1 LGGEKINS
9 FIKILRH
16 VFRTLRIDSVNGRYV
31 SCSCILLICVAK
43 AAAVSNTTQNWPHSA
58 GDSAALRYTKALQIN
73 SENVNNLQK
82 SFQFDFRVLEGD
94 TVQATPIQLENKLIF
109 VDNKNNLIAINAT
122 SGRLEWQT
130 SLPPPVG
137 RRGISG
143 DAGFIYVPTG
153 DGLYQLILTTGKIKR
168 KFGTSVS
175 LVAPV
180 VDGDTAFVASIT
192 GEIFSYDLV
201 TGNQKWKSILKKDC
215 GSARIWSGFSY
226 SATQKKLIVT
236 TANAEGTWSDDS
248 NNCLANSVIGIDA
261 KTGAVD
267 WTFQELRADRWDLD
281 MVSYPIVV
289 KEKIGIENTKIA
301 ALSKTGNVF
310 LLDAQ
315 NGNFLNEKIQPS
327 SQEHREAKL
336 KSGDPAF
343 KLSDIKSTN
352 KKNLDYIYW
361 KIRNFKEF
369 DYRAAAPGQPAF
381 LKGLHGGFEWPGG
394 ALFEKEGVLV
404 VPSNSFPWIIR
415 NEVEI
420 VPEKSIEDKV
430 LARKNLSRQ
439 CISCHS
445 ASLSRVVTTEIDFE
459 RAGLYIPTLLS
470 DHSSASVAW
479 TELAEF
485 RKAHQHAADEASL
498 LFTAKRRYSN
508 DMSVFWR
515 VVRRVDRAIS
525 LEKLSKVIIS
535 FYAELNPIDED
546 YFLKQ
551 LQAVD
556 QSSLDAAK
564 REYQSLLAELKDAP
578 TIRQSFWQP
587 LNDIDGFP
595 ITSSPWGYLNAF
607 DLSKNKILW
616 RIPLGT
622 ESLPSGEKV
631 EGARNFSGVL
641 ATGAGLAV
649 VSGTPDKKARFI
661 DVKLGKELL
670 ALDLPAAGTAPPM
683 SYVAGGCQY
692 IVFTVSGGKFT
703 FFNDK
708 GSKGAVIAY
717 KLSSCEPSL

>member
-1 LGGEKINS
+1 MKYNNKLPWIY
-9 FIKILRH
+9 
-16 VFRTLRIDSVNGRYV
+16 SVNIMDLI
-31 SCSCILLICVAK
+31 ILFLIIITNCKVQ
-43 AAAVSNTTQNWPHSA
+43 AADISDTNLNWPHSA
-58 GDSAALRYTKALQIN
+58 GDSAALRHSTALQIN
-73 SENVNNLQK
+73 SENVKDLQK
-82 SFQFDFRVLEGD
+82 SFQYDFRELEGN

-109 VDNKNNLIAINAT
+109 VDNINNLIAINAIT
-122 SGRLEWQT
+122 GRLAWQT

-153 DGLYQLILTTGKIKR
+153 DGVYQIILSTGKIKQ
-168 KFGTSVS
+168 KFGNLVS

-180 VDGDTAFVASIT
+180 IDGDTVFFASIT
-192 GEIFSYDLV
+192 GEISSYDLV
-201 TGNQKWKSILKKDC
+201 TGNQNWKSILKKNC
-215 GSARIWSGFSY
+215 GRARIWSGLSY
-226 SATQKKLIVT
+226 SATEKKLIVT

-261 KTGAVD
+261 KTGVID
-267 WTFQELRADRWDLD
+267 WTFQELKADRWDLD
-281 MVSYPIVV
+281 MVSYPILV
-289 KEKIGIENTKIA
+289 KEKTGIRNTKIA

-310 LLDAQ
+310 LLNAK
-315 NGNFLNEKIQPS
+315 NGNFLNEENKSS

-336 KSGDPAF
+336 KAGNPAF
-343 KLSDIKSTN
+343 KLSDIKSTT

-369 DYRAAAPGQPAF
+369 DYRAAEPGQPAF
-381 LKGLHGGFEWPGG
+381 LKGLHGGFEWTGG

-420 VPEKSIEDKV
+420 VPEKSIEEKV
-430 LARKNLSRQ
+430 LVRKNLSRQ

-445 ASLSRVVTTEIDFE
+445 ASLNRIVTTEIDFE

-470 DHSSASVAW
+470 DHASASAAW

-485 RKAHQHAADEASL
+485 RKAHQHAAVEASL
-498 LFTAKRRYSN
+498 LFTAKRRYSR

-515 VVRRVDRAIS
+515 VIRRLDRAVS
-525 LEKLSKVIIS
+525 LEKLSSVIIG
-535 FYAELNPIDED
+535 FYSQLNPLDED
-546 YFLKQ
+546 IFLKQ

-556 QSSLDAAK
+556 QINLDST
-564 REYQSLLAELKDAP
+564 RIEYQSLLDDLKDAP
-578 TIRQSFWQP
+578 TMRQSFWQP

-607 DLSKNKILW
+607 DITKNKILW

-622 ESLPSGEKV
+622 ESLPAGEKV
-631 EGARNFSGVL
+631 EGARNFGGVL

-649 VSGTPDKKARFI
+649 VSGTPDKKARFFDI
-661 DVKLGKELL
+661 KMGKELL

-708 GSKGAVIAY
+708 GSRGSVIAY

>member
-1 LGGEKINS
+1 MKILKHILALLRINS
-9 FIKILRH
+9 INL
-16 VFRTLRIDSVNGRYV
+16 RYV
-31 SCSCILLICVAK
+31 SCFYTLVIATCVVK

-58 GDSAALRYTKALQIN
+58 GDSAALRHTKNLQIN
-73 SENVNNLQK
+73 SENVKNLEK
-82 SFQFDFRVLEGD
+82 SFQFDFRALKGG

-109 VDNKNNLIAINAT
+109 VDNKNNLIAINAI

-137 RRGISG
+137 SRGISG

-153 DGLYQLILTTGKIKR
+153 DGVFQIILSTGKIKQ
-168 KFGTSVS
+168 KFSNSVS

-180 VDGDTAFVASIT
+180 VDGDTVFFASIT
-192 GEIFSYDLV
+192 GEIFSYDLA

-215 GSARIWSGFSY
+215 GRARIWSGLSY
-226 SATQKKLIVT
+226 SATEKKLFVT
-236 TANAEGTWSDDS
+236 TGNAEGSWSDDS

-267 WTFQELRADRWDLD
+267 WTFQELRTDRWDLD

-301 ALSKTGNVF
+301 ALSKSGNVF

-315 NGNFLNEKIQPS
+315 NGNFLNEKNQPS

-336 KSGDPAF
+336 KSGDLIF

-361 KIRNFKEF
+361 KIRKFKEF

-394 ALFEKEGVLV
+394 ALFEKEGILV

-420 VPEKSIEDKV
+420 VPEKSIEEKV
-430 LARKNLSRQ
+430 LARKNLSRH

-445 ASLSRVVTTEIDFE
+445 VSLNRIVTTEMDFE

-479 TELAEF
+479 TELTEF
-485 RKAHQHAADEASL
+485 RKTHQHAADEASL
-498 LFTAKRRYSN
+498 LFTPKRRYSM
-508 DMSVFWR
+508 DMLVFWR
-515 VVRRVDRAIS
+515 VVRRLDQALS
-525 LEKLSKVIIS
+525 LEKLSNFIIS
-535 FYAELNPIDED
+535 FYAELNPVDKDI
-546 YFLKQ
+546 FLEQ

-556 QSSLDAAK
+556 QSSLDST
-564 REYQSLLAELKDAP
+564 RIEYQSLLADLKDAP

-595 ITSSPWGYLNAF
+595 ITSPPWGYLNAF
-607 DLSKNKILW
+607 DINKNKILW

-622 ESLPSGEKV
+622 ENLPTGERV
-631 EGARNFSGVL
+631 EGARNFGGVL
-641 ATGAGLAV
+641 AAGTGLAV
-649 VSGTPDKKARFI
+649 VAGTPDKKARFI
-661 DVKLGKELL
+661 DVSLGKELH

-708 GSKGAVIAY
+708 GSREAIVAY
-717 KLSSCEPSL
+717 KLSSCEPTL